1 MKTTLFATLLLLAGS
16 AVCARAAAPDPKAI
30 WDDQCVKCHGDNG
43 NGDTKMGKK
52 LEIKDLTDPKI
63 QAAFTDDQAAKA
75 IKDGTKDK
83 NGDPLMK
90 AIDGITDEQIKV
102 LVPFVRTLAKK

>member
-1 MKTTLFATLLLLAGS
+1 MKTTLLASLLVLVGS
-16 AVCARAAAPDPKAI
+16 AICARAAAPDPKAI

-52 LEIKDLTDPKI
+52 LEIKDLTDAKV
-63 QAAFTDDQAAKA
+63 QASFTDDQAAKA
-75 IKDGTKDK
+75 IKEGTKDK
-83 NGDPLMK
+83 DGNPLMK
-90 AIDGITDEQIKV
+90 PIEGITDDQIKV

>member
-1 MKTTLFATLLLLAGS
+1 MTTPILATFILLAGT

-30 WDDQCVKCHGDNG
+30 WDDQCAKCHGDTG

-63 QAAFTDDQAAKA
+63 QAAFTDDQAVKA
-75 IKDGTKDK
+75 IKEGTKDK

-90 AIDGITDEQIKV
+90 PIEGITDDQIKV